1 MKIVDGEGLWKAL
14 VAEGLTEKRVGEM
27 SLQEVELMAA
37 VFADHVDGD
46 VAPFWNGKDLIVPF
60 AAPYACRWWRH
71 KFKPAERLKLLREA
85 GVPPDKYTMYMDERD
100 IGMAEGKVDESGN
113 EIGREDDKG
122 DSCKI

>member
-37 VFADHVDGD
+37 IFADHADGD
-46 VAPFWNGKDLIVPF
+46 VAPFWNGKDLVVPF

-113 EIGREDDKG
+113 EIRRADDKG
-122 DSCKI
+122 DSRQI

>member
-1 MKIVDGEGLWKAL
+1 VKIVDGEGLWKAL

-100 IGMAEGKVDESGN
+100 IGIAEGRVDESGN
-113 EIGREDDKG
+113 ELKKSKEAEG
-122 DSCKI
+122 CKE

>member
-46 VAPFWNGKDLIVPF
+46 VAPFWTGKDLIVPF

>member
-46 VAPFWNGKDLIVPF
+46 VAPFWNGKDLSFCARPESRRTSTRCTWTS
-60 AAPYACRWWRH
+60 ATSAWL
-71 KFKPAERLKLLREA
+71 KER
-85 GVPPDKYTMYMDERD
+85 
-100 IGMAEGKVDESGN
+100 
-113 EIGREDDKG
+113 
-122 DSCKI
+122 

>member
-27 SLQEVELMAA
+27 SIQEVELLAA

-113 EIGREDDKG
+113 EIKAGEG
-122 DSCKI
+122 

>member
-27 SLQEVELMAA
+27 SLQEVELLAA

-46 VAPFWNGKDLIVPF
+46 IAPFWNGKDLIVPF

-71 KFKPAERLKLLREA
+71 KYKPAERLKLLREA
-85 GVPPDKYTMYMDERD
+85 GVPEEKFTMYMDRRS
-100 IGMAEGKVDESGN
+100 ILMAEGRVDESGN
-113 EIGREDDKG
+113 EIGGSKETERQ
-122 DSCKI
+122 

>member
-1 MKIVDGEGLWKAL
+1 LECSVKIVDGEGLWKAL

-113 EIGREDDKG
+113 EIKAGG
-122 DSCKI
+122 G

>member
-27 SLQEVELMAA
+27 SLQEVELLAA

-46 VAPFWNGKDLIVPF
+46 IAPFWNGKDLIVPF

-71 KFKPAERLKLLREA
+71 KYKPAERLKLLREA
-85 GVPPDKYTMYMDERD
+85 GVPEEKFTMYMDRRSID
-100 IGMAEGKVDESGN
+100 MAEGRVDESGN
-113 EIGREDDKG
+113 EIGRSKEAE
-122 DSCKI
+122 SQ

>member
-27 SLQEVELMAA
+27 SLQEVELLAA

-71 KFKPAERLKLLREA
+71 KYKPAERLKLLREA
-85 GVPPDKYTMYMDERD
+85 GVPEDKYTMYMDERD
-100 IGMAEGKVDESGN
+100 ILMAEGKVDESGN
-113 EIGREDDKG
+113 EIRRKDDKG
-122 DSCKI
+122 D

>member
-27 SLQEVELMAA
+27 SLQEVELLAA

-71 KFKPAERLKLLREA
+71 KFNPAERLKLLREA
-85 GVPPDKYTMYMDERD
+85 GVPEEKLTMYVSQRD
-100 IGMAEGKVDESGN
+100 ILMAQGLVDESGN
-113 EIGREDDKG
+113 EIRREDGEERAD
-122 DSCKI
+122 

>member
-1 MKIVDGEGLWKAL
+1 MECSVKIVDGEGLWKAL

-113 EIGREDDKG
+113 EIKAGG
-122 DSCKI
+122 G

>member
-27 SLQEVELMAA
+27 SLQEVELLAA

-71 KFKPAERLKLLREA
+71 KYKPTERLKLLREA
-85 GVPPDKYTMYMDERD
+85 GVPEEKFTMYMDRRSID
-100 IGMAEGKVDESGN
+100 MAEGRVDESGN
-113 EIGREDDKG
+113 EIGGSKETERH
-122 DSCKI
+122 

>member
-1 MKIVDGEGLWKAL
+1 VKIVDGEGLWKAL

-27 SLQEVELMAA
+27 SLQEVELLAA

-46 VAPFWNGKDLIVPF
+46 VAPFWNGKDLVVPF

-85 GVPPDKYTMYMDERD
+85 GVPPDKYTMYMDKRD

-113 EIGREDDKG
+113 EIRRADDKG
-122 DSCKI
+122 DSRQI

>member
-27 SLQEVELMAA
+27 SLQEVELLAA

-71 KFKPAERLKLLREA
+71 RYKPAERLKLLREA
-85 GVPPDKYTMYMDERD
+85 GVPEEKLESYMTRRD
-100 IGMAEGKVDESGN
+100 LLMARGLVDGDGN
-113 EIGREDDKG
+113 ETGGKDGKERAD
-122 DSCKI
+122 

>member
-27 SLQEVELMAA
+27 SLQEVELLAA

-46 VAPFWNGKDLIVPF
+46 VAPYWNGRDLIVPF

-71 KFKPAERLKLLREA
+71 KYKPAERLKLLREA
-85 GVPPDKYTMYMDERD
+85 GVPEEKLTMYMGERD
-100 IGMAEGKVDESGN
+100 IGMALGRIDESGN
-113 EIGREDDKG
+113 EIGRTDGEERAD
-122 DSCKI
+122 

>member
-14 VAEGLTEKRVGEM
+14 VAEELTEKRVGEM
-27 SLQEVELMAA
+27 SLQEVELLAA

-71 KFKPAERLKLLREA
+71 KYKPAERLKLLREA
-85 GVPPDKYTMYMDERD
+85 GVPEEKFTMYMDRRSID
-100 IGMAEGKVDESGN
+100 MAEGRVDENGN
-113 EIGREDDKG
+113 EIGGSKETERH
-122 DSCKI
+122 

>member
-27 SLQEVELMAA
+27 SLQEVELLAA

-60 AAPYACRWWRH
+60 AAPYACRCWRH

-100 IGMAEGKVDESGN
+100 IGIAEGRVDESGN
-113 EIGREDDKG
+113 EIGRSKEAE
-122 DSCKI
+122 SQ